1 MLLFLADSASYFLTC
16 KFKTMKQIKFILPA
30 LALGMLFLTMHSC
43 SKSDGYTPAATVD
56 TTSDHKVSIQASQ
69 FSPASLTMLIGT
81 KVTWT
86 NMDADTHSIVS
97 DDATSFNSGN
107 ITTAATFSFTPPALG
122 TYAYHC
128 GIHPAVKGII
138 YVVNR

>member
-1 MLLFLADSASYFLTC
+1 
-16 KFKTMKQIKFILPA
+16 MKHIKFIVAA
-30 LALGMLFLTMHSC
+30 LVLGILSFTMHSC
-43 SKSDGYTPAATVD
+43 SKSDGYNSAVTID
-56 TTSDHKVSIQASQ
+56 TTSDYKVIIQASQ

-86 NMDADTHSIVS
+86 NMDTDTHSVVS
-97 DDATSFNSGN
+97 DDATSFSSGN
-107 ITTAATFSFTPPALG
+107 ISTGASFSFIPAVPG

-128 GIHPAVKGII
+128 GIHPTVKGII

>member
-1 MLLFLADSASYFLTC
+1 
-16 KFKTMKQIKFILPA
+16 MKRIKFILPV
-30 LALGMLFLTMHSC
+30 LALGMLSFTMHSC
-43 SKSDGYTPAATVD
+43 SKSDGYTTPATVD

-86 NMDADTHSIVS
+86 NMDAGTHSVVS
-97 DDATSFNSGN
+97 DDATSFSSGN
-107 ITTAATFSFTPPALG
+107 ISTGASFSFTPAALG

-128 GIHPAVKGII
+128 GIHPSEKGII

>member
-1 MLLFLADSASYFLTC
+1 
-16 KFKTMKQIKFILPA
+16 MKQIKFILPA
-30 LALGMLFLTMHSC
+30 LVLGMLSFTMHSC
-43 SKSDGYTPAATVD
+43 SKSNGYNSAVTID
-56 TTSDHKVSIQASQ
+56 TTSNHKVSIQSSQ

-86 NMDADTHSIVS
+86 NMDADTHSVVS
-97 DDATSFNSGN
+97 DDATSFSSGN
-107 ITTAATFSFTPPALG
+107 ISTGASFSFTPAAVG